1 MVTLQDF
8 HRLERLTQKLEQ
20 RIKQIVSCEGTAEEV
35 SFKW

>member
-8 HRLERLTQKLEQ
+8 HRLERLTQKLEL
-20 RIKQIVSCEGTAEEV
+20 RTKQIVPCTAEEV